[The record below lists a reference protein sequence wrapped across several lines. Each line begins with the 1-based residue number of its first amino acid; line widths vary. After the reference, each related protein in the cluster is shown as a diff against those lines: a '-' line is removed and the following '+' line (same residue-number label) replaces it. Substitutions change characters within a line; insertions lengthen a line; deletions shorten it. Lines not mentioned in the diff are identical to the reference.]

1 MRISGVLAAAA
12 TLMMTGL
19 VGAADHKSFLTAEAA
34 GPDFAVQ
41 GEYAGKVG
49 DQAWGVQVIARGEGK
64 FDAVAYP
71 GGLPGAGWVQPEKQA
86 LSGATSDGKTTLKGD
101 GGSATISGDTLKLTV
116 GSATGD
122 LAKVQRKSP
131 TLGQKPPAG
140 AKVLFDGSNTDAW
153 QNGRLTEDKLLM
165 VGTRT
170 KDKFGDFTLHLE
182 FRTPYM
188 PTAKGQQRGNSGM
201 YLGDQYE
208 CQVLDSFGLEGVDNE
223 CGGIYKNARPSVNM
237 CLPPLTWQTYD
248 VEFTTAKFADDGKV
262 TAPARTTIRH
272 NGVLI
277 HDNIELKVTPG
288 GAQAD
293 QKPGALFL
301 QDHSDP
307 VHFRNIWVVEKK

>member
-12 TLMMTGL
+12 TLLMTGL
-19 VGAADHKSFLTAEAA
+19 VGAADRESFLTPEAA

-49 DQAWGVQVIARGEGK
+49 DQAWGVQVIARGDGK

-71 GGLPGAGWVQPEKQA
+71 GGLPGAGWTQPEKHA
-86 LSGATSDGKTTLKGD
+86 LSGATSDGKTSLKGD

-131 TLGQKPPAG
+131 TLGQKPPAS

-182 FRTPYM
+182 FRTPFM
-188 PTAKGQQRGNSGM
+188 PKSTGQGRGNSGM

-248 VEFTTAKFADDGKV
+248 VEFTTAKFDSDGKV

-288 GAQAD
+288 GSQAD

-307 VHFRNIWVVEKK
+307 VHFRNIWIVEEK